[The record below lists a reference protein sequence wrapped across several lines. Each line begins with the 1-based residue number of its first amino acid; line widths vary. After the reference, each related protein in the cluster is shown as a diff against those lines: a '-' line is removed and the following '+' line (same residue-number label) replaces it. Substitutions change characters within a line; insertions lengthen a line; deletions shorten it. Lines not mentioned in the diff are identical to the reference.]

1 MAEISKTPK
10 KGLSLPEHYDPSVDK
25 LRENMTLIDSIL
37 QKANPNDLPSLSD
50 GESSINTLTTT
61 GRYFVKPNATGYPIY
76 GYAGIVDVFRAGA
89 YILQEWRSINYSFYE
104 YRRFSTNSG
113 SSWYSWSKDW
123 NASNDGGN
131 SGLDAD
137 TIDGLDSTAF
147 SRIYNRTTTDFNSA
161 TSIGFWC
168 INGSTNA
175 PNTSGSLW
183 GCIVFSTDISG
194 SSISSTQLCQIAI
207 KDSIDGNTLYYRKK
221 NGSSW
226 SSWQIIWST
235 SSDGSGSGL
244 DADTVDGSHATDFV
258 KVSNFGD
265 FDYVVSSQ
273 AEFDALVL
281 SNNWFGARSVIF
293 LCTVDGKLKDIVIP
307 NTVHQ
312 IEGLNHGISNCSSFG
327 YSSLPPEDLEGK
339 MYIRNLHFN
348 NLYAGTGESG
358 TNNSKG
364 IHHCVNLYNV
374 TNRMSANSSV
384 SPNAVFNHCKNLT
397 NCYGFFDFIENNTTN
412 SELIIYNDCSNLNTC
427 YGTSN
432 LFDKST
438 VGGKVFSNCNTLKN
452 CHALLDHTQNIIL
465 DDKSKIYYSC
475 NGLIECDITSITTK
489 ARANVGFSSCTDL
502 IKCNAPLSVIA
513 GVNGKLFGYPFTKC
527 TTLIGCGGGSSS
539 LLYKDCV
546 GVIEKTSQ
554 IMHTISV
561 PEGTTLVVCEL
572 STGLYTVDSGE
583 IQYFEN
589 VNSFECVTPQTFI
602 LDRENG
608 ILTVIT
614 QQDIHR
620 YSFNTTTNE
629 KISELTFDVDTNAHL
644 LNRIKNVDG
653 AGSGLDADLLDGRH
667 GYGFSTAGTSNSL
680 LTTGTPDSNS
690 SCVSQIYRFYDT
702 GNVIGE
708 GTNKYYG
715 IIQVYNSSSSYMRI
729 AVSFSSG
736 KVYRQSNGASAW
748 SEITPLI
755 PVLTADPSSPS
766 NGQLWIRSDL

>member
-1 MAEISKTPK
+1 
-10 KGLSLPEHYDPSVDK
+10 
-25 LRENMTLIDSIL
+25 
-37 QKANPNDLPSLSD
+37 
-50 GESSINTLTTT
+50 
-61 GRYFVKPNATGYPIY
+61 
-76 GYAGIVDVFRAGA
+76 
-89 YILQEWRSINYSFYE
+89 
-104 YRRFSTNSG
+104 
-113 SSWYSWSKDW
+113 
-123 NASNDGGN
+123 
-131 SGLDAD
+131 
-137 TIDGLDSTAF
+137 
-147 SRIYNRTTTDFNSA
+147 
-161 TSIGFWC
+161 
-168 INGSTNA
+168 
-175 PNTSGSLW
+175 
-183 GCIVFSTDISG
+183 
-194 SSISSTQLCQIAI
+194 
-207 KDSIDGNTLYYRKK
+207 
-221 NGSSW
+221 
-226 SSWQIIWST
+226 
-235 SSDGSGSGL
+235 
-244 DADTVDGSHATDFV
+244 
-258 KVSNFGD
+258 
-265 FDYVVSSQ
+265 
-273 AEFDALVL
+273 
-281 SNNWFGARSVIF
+281 
-293 LCTVDGKLKDIVIP
+293 
-307 NTVHQ
+307 
-312 IEGLNHGISNCSSFG
+312 
-327 YSSLPPEDLEGK
+327 

-348 NLYAGTGESG
+348 SLYAGTGGSG

-527 TTLIGCGGGSSS
+527 TTLIGCSGGYSSM
-539 LLYKDCV
+539 LYKDCV

-561 PEGTTLVVCEL
+561 PEGTTLVVCGL

-589 VNSFECVTPQTFI
+589 VNSFECLIPQTFI

-620 YSFNTTTNE
+620 YSFDPTTNE

-653 AGSGLDADLLDGRH
+653 TGSGLDADLLDGI
-667 GYGFSTAGTSNSL
+667 
-680 LTTGTPDSNS
+680 
-690 SCVSQIYRFYDT
+690 Q
-702 GNVIGE
+702 GE
-708 GTNKYYG
+708 GYSKYTKVN
-715 IIQVYNSSSSYMRI
+715 QSSSSSNEINNLVTNGLHFVEI
-729 AVSFSSG
+729 ASTKVTGSPTGAAGKFSVVVVMNGTTYVTQTATDLSNG
-736 KVYRQSNGASAW
+736 KVYIRCRNGSTTWGSW
-748 SEITPLI
+748 SELTPLI